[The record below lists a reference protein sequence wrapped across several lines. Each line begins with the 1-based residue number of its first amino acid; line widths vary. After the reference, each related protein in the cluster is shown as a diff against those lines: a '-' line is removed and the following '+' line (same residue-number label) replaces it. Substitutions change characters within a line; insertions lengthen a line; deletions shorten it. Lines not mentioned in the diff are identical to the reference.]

1 VASRCGAGRPAAP
14 KKTIGVAKSLPQVL
28 LQKREKMVSVD
39 SKFRQH
45 LPCTG
50 RFPKPAKNMA
60 QRPTTTYIPNI
71 AQRPTT
77 TYIPNMARR
86 PTTTYIPNMGM
97 KANNH
102 QYIKRSRVI

>member
-1 VASRCGAGRPAAP
+1 M
-14 KKTIGVAKSLPQVL
+14 IGVAESLPQVL
-28 LQKREKMVSVD
+28 LLQKRAKMVSVD

-60 QRPTTTYIPNI
+60 R
-71 AQRPTT
+71 RPTT

-86 PTTTYIPNMGM
+86 PTTTYIPNMDT

-102 QYIKRSRVI
+102 QYIKRSHVL